1 VTFASRR
8 TIAGPRA
15 CEHQVNDVVGL
26 ACSCRTRSV
35 DEEQLTSHKRR
46 FRPVPRIWRQFVGF
60 PGRKQNNPPGSG
72 RTVVASGPSP
82 CGCRQPPRAKE
93 NCRRDDVSEYRNELQ
108 ARCPS
113 SVQRTALYH
122 ATPGPPRCLFGTSHR
137 LTNLRNQ
144 LNRFPLTDFGECLST
159 GLCYFGRRQ
168 YIFTDADKTRPLSKF
183 RPLSSGFDADFS
195 PTSQPR
201 ALYAS
206 ALSSRISGAASA
218 LSKAMDIEEPFRT
231 LFTNAGRKH
240 AIHVPALCRTLL

>member
-1 VTFASRR
+1 MGAQLSQAGLRHVDVGSRLEPKK
-8 TIAGPRA
+8 TA
-15 CEHQVNDVVGL
+15 VVM
-26 ACSCRTRSV
+26 
-35 DEEQLTSHKRR
+35 TS
-46 FRPVPRIWRQFVGF
+46 
-60 PGRKQNNPPGSG
+60 QNIE
-72 RTVVASGPSP
+72 T
-82 CGCRQPPRAKE
+82 
-93 NCRRDDVSEYRNELQ
+93 NCRHGV
-108 ARCPS
+108 PS
-113 SVQRTALYH
+113 SVQRAALYH
-122 ATPGPPRCLFGTSHR
+122 ATPGPPRCRFGTSHR

-144 LNRFPLTDFGECLST
+144 LNKFLLTDFGECLST

-183 RPLSSGFDADFS
+183 RPLSSGFDADFP
-195 PTSQPR
+195 PTAEPR